1 MTSNQWSLSFFLADF
16 DLIGLFA
23 LSNFQ
28 IILTVISLIIAFL
41 MIVWVA
47 FIFAHKAEE
56 KNRPLIE
63 KTMSETASKF
73 GKVISVDALRS
84 GRNQTIFENVLSVDA
99 MRFERNQ
106 TIFDA
111 KIELLANVLASNSKE
126 TLFSV
131 QFNLP
136 NLQEKFFIQHR
147 SVFSKYS
154 NDCQPI
160 PLSVA
165 PKDFIFHSLNAQ
177 FLLSLLEKEKI
188 LAEIYNYPSDWLN
201 RFRIAFENG
210 VFIITWRK
218 SGKWARNNPERLQ
231 RLEQICQTAV
241 IFYDEL
247 LER

>member
-1 MTSNQWSLSFFLADF
+1 MADF

-23 LSNFQ
+23 PSNFQ

-41 MIVWVA
+41 LIVWVA
-47 FIFAHKAEE
+47 FIFAYKAEE
-56 KNRPLIE
+56 RDRPLIE
-63 KTMSETASKF
+63 NAMSEIASKF
-73 GKVISVDALRS
+73 GKVISVDAMRS
-84 GRNQTIFENVLSVDA
+84 GRNQTIFQRVISVDA

-111 KIELLANVLASNSKE
+111 KIELLDHDGPNG
-126 TLFSV
+126 TLYSI

-210 VFIITWRK
+210 VFIITWIT
-218 SGKWARNNPERLQ
+218 SGGLVGNNPKKLQ